1 MYGGGVGPY
10 SKPRKGLGN
19 GVGLPK
25 RNKGRLNRRKSK
37 PKRINLGRIGKGALK
52 I

>member
-1 MYGGGVGPY
+1 MTKGGVGPY

-25 RNKGRLNRRKSK
+25 RNKGKLNRRKSM
-37 PKRINLGRIGKGALK
+37 PRNVNLGRIGKGALK